1 MNTQA
6 GKRGKMPNLI
16 LLRKALTVCALIG
29 LMMWAFVG
37 KQTAQAAPD
46 IRPQTG
52 MPDFGMFG
60 VTTEQTARLNVSLD
74 RPSSDTVPP
83 DPYRVTLYF
92 LNGKGNVLT
101 QESFM
106 LRAGQAAF
114 LDHAAPS
121 MRHGVREIIRPVVII
136 DPKFRTIIDPNYK
149 PGFRSVV
156 EVLNHDNQP
165 NVFVYPAL
173 HSPPSETVLHSPPSE
188 IVLHSPPSEYD
199 SGIVGITRGQ
209 VARLNV
215 VNTSDI
221 YRPAG
226 VPPDP
231 CRVTLSFYTSEGI
244 LLAQVT
250 RALAP
255 GQAASLDVNAND
267 FLSNRGVRLQLHAV
281 VTVVPGTSGI
291 APCVMPT
298 VEGIDLNDGQTSFLL
313 PAV

>member
-6 GKRGKMPNLI
+6 GKRGKMPNLF
-16 LLRKALTVCALIG
+16 LLRKALTICALIG
-29 LMMWAFVG
+29 LIVCAFVG
-37 KQTAQAAPD
+37 NQTAQAAPD

-52 MPDFGMFG
+52 MPDFGMLG
-60 VTTEQTARLNVSLD
+60 VTAGQTARLNVSLD
-74 RPSSDTVPP
+74 RPLNQTIPP

-92 LNGKGNVLT
+92 LNGEGNVLT

-121 MRHGVREIIRPVVII
+121 MRHDVREIIRPVVIV
-136 DPKFRTIIDPNYK
+136 DPNERSLIDPNER
-149 PGFRSVV
+149 PGYRSVV

-165 NVFVYPAL
+165 SAFVYAGG
-173 HSPPSETVLHSPPSE
+173 HNPPDDKVLHNPPGD
-188 IVLHSPPSEYD
+188 YD

-226 VPPDP
+226 FPPDP

-250 RALAP
+250 RVLAP

-267 FLSNRGVRLQLHAV
+267 FAPNQGSRLQLHAV

-291 APCVMPT
+291 TPCVMPT